1 MAVCDFNC
9 FECIYS
15 DCIYDSFNDESGL
28 FYDVS
33 VSREIDSYLL
43 FPDHKRKKYYQEQEH
58 KEYINARQREY
69 YRNCFVYGLGR
80 KLRVLN
86 KNSST
91 DVDSSQICPHV
102 SNIKNKKSY
111 KERMEEINARQKK
124 YYQDHKE
131 EISARNRKYYQEH
144 REEICAHQ
152 REYYRDCFVYGLGR
166 ELRSSK
172 KSSQNS
178 EL

>member
-111 KERMEEINARQKK
+111 KERMEEINARQKNIIKIIRKRLVLVIENIIKSIGKK
-124 YYQDHKE
+124 YVLIKGNITVIVLYM
-131 EISARNRKYYQEH
+131 A
-144 REEICAHQ
+144 
-152 REYYRDCFVYGLGR
+152 
-166 ELRSSK
+166 
-172 KSSQNS
+172 
-178 EL
+178 